1 MDRIVFAELSA
12 WKTDTHRKPLIL
24 QGARQVGK
32 TWLLK
37 EFGRREYDRT
47 IYLSLDESP
56 VARSIF
62 EQDLDVRRI
71 VADIATLD
79 GRGPIDPDNTLLIF
93 DEVQEA
99 PRALT
104 SLKYFNENAPQYHVA
119 SAGSLLGVA
128 SHSGTSFPVGQV
140 SFIQVHPLTFVE
152 FLDGIGEAGMATLL
166 RDGDPA
172 RFAPF
177 HDLLVNHLRSF
188 LFVGGMPEAVTQ
200 YAANRDFAAA
210 RAVHSALLS
219 AYDRDFSK
227 HAPLAEVPR
236 LRALFESAPQQ
247 LARENKRFFFRQ
259 AQPGAGTSRMELA
272 MQWLKD
278 AGLVRLIRR
287 VQVPRI
293 PLTAYADQAF
303 KLYLLDVGLVGAAV
317 GLESRTLLEGSAAF
331 TEYKGALTEQLVLQE
346 LIAAGLNPF
355 YWTNSSGNAE
365 VDFLVD
371 RHGEIVPIEVK
382 AEVNLQAK
390 SLRVY
395 RDAYKPAKSLRLS
408 LRPYR
413 DEGWLTN
420 LPLYAA
426 GLVTSGG

>member
-1 MDRIVFAELSA
+1 MDRAVLTKLTA
-12 WKTDTHRKPLIL
+12 WKSNAWRKPLIL
-24 QGARQVGK
+24 LGARQVGK

-56 VARSIF
+56 IARGIF
-62 EQDLDVRRI
+62 DQDLDVRRI

-79 GRGPIDPDNTLLIF
+79 GRGPIDPDNTLIIF

-119 SAGSLLGVA
+119 SAGSLLGIA
-128 SHSGTSFPVGQV
+128 AHQGTSFPVGKV
-140 SFIQVHPLTFVE
+140 NFIQVYPLTYPE
-152 FLDGIGEAGMATLL
+152 FLDGIGEAGMAILL
-166 RDGDPA
+166 RDSDPT
-172 RFAPF
+172 RFGPF
-177 HDLLVNHLRSF
+177 HDSLVTHLRSF
-188 LFVGGMPEAVTQ
+188 LFVGGMPEAVTEF
-200 YAANRDFAAA
+200 AVNRDFATA
-210 RAVHSALLS
+210 RTVHRELLA
-219 AYDRDFSK
+219 AYDQDFSK
-227 HAPLAEVPR
+227 HAPIAEVPR

-247 LARENKRFFFRQ
+247 LARENKRFVYRQ
-259 AQPGAGTSRMELA
+259 AQPGAGASRMELA

-278 AGLVRLIRR
+278 AGLVYQVNR
-287 VQVPRI
+287 VQVPRL
-293 PLTAYADQAF
+293 PLAAYKDNAF

-317 GLESRTLLEGSAAF
+317 GLEARTLLEGNAAF
-331 TEYKGALTEQLVLQE
+331 TEYKGALAEQLVLQE
-346 LIAAGLNPF
+346 LVAAGLNPF
-355 YWTNSSGNAE
+355 YWTNGSNDAE
-365 VDFLVD
+365 VDFLVE
-371 RHGEIVPIEVK
+371 RASTIIPIEVK

-395 RDAYKPAKSLRLS
+395 RDAYAPAKSLRLS

-426 GLVTSGG
+426 GLVTFVG